1 MSAREIPR
9 PVLEAYLGVKYS
21 VAQGK
26 RLEREDN
33 YKRKAER

>member
-1 MSAREIPR
+1 MSAGEIPR
-9 PVLEAYLGVKYS
+9 PVLGGYLGVNSS

>member
-1 MSAREIPR
+1 MSGGYPGA
-9 PVLEAYLGVKYS
+9 KYS

-33 YKRKAER
+33 YKRKVKR